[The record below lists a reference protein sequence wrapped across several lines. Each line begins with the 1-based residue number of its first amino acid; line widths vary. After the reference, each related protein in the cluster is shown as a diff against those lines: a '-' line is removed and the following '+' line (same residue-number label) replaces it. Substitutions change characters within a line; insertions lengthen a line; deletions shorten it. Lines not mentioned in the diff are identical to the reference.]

1 MNFKEISDKD
11 PAIIY
16 REFKD
21 NVFND
26 ITNKDLFSRFYRI
39 DGSYATLGDIFI
51 SANSILLISAVLI
64 GGLNSYKIVKN
75 LKLKHSK

>member
-1 MNFKEISDKD
+1 MN
-11 PAIIY
+11 
-16 REFKD
+16 
-21 NVFND
+21 
-26 ITNKDLFSRFYRI
+26 
-39 DGSYATLGDIFI
+39 GSYAKLGDIFI

>member
-1 MNFKEISDKD
+1 MNFRKISDKD

-26 ITNKDLFSRFYRI
+26 ITNKDLFS
-39 DGSYATLGDIFI
+39 D
-51 SANSILLISAVLI
+51 SIEWMVHML
-64 GGLNSYKIVKN
+64 
-75 LKLKHSK
+75 H